1 MINQI
6 KKQWVV
12 IPFLLITSL
21 LLISWGGTGHY
32 HIGSNAALSFY
43 QEMQQFND
51 WMAYIASH
59 SSDADYRKSD
69 DPNEGVR
76 HYIDIDNYPE
86 FLTDGA
92 ILQSLDALIAYHD
105 RNFVYDNGVL
115 PWATLNSYD
124 SLVSCMQRADWEKA
138 KYFAADLSHYVA
150 DGHMPLHLTKNY
162 NGQYTGNTG
171 IHSRFESVM
180 INGHI
185 ADITFSG
192 KQISTISNISDY
204 VFNYMY
210 ANYAYL
216 ELILEA
222 DNYAKTFSTDYSSS
236 AYKDALWEKSK
247 PMASELLN
255 NAAVAVAELMY
266 NAWIEAG
273 RPNLSGTSINSKEEE
288 LPVNIAPNPINENTT
303 LTFELPNPMQVS
315 VQVYGIDGKYL
326 TTLANEFLPAESH
339 SIFWNTQGLTSGV
352 YLVNVETPQ
361 SKTVKKVMVR

>member
-1 MINQI
+1 MM
-6 KKQWVV
+6 KKVKKLW
-12 IPFLLITSL
+12 IAFPLLLISSL

-32 HIGSNAALSFY
+32 HIGSNAALSFN

-86 FLTDGA
+86 FLRDGA

-105 RNFVYDNGVL
+105 RNFVYSNGVL

-124 SLVSCMQRADWEKA
+124 SLVSCMRRADWEKA

-162 NGQYTGNTG
+162 DGQYTGNRG

-180 INGHI
+180 INEHI
-185 ADITFSG
+185 DEITFAG
-192 KQISTISNISDY
+192 KQIAPISNVSDY
-204 VFNYMY
+204 VFDYIY

-216 ELILEA
+216 ELILDA
-222 DNYAKTFSTDYSSS
+222 DDYAKTFSTDYKSS
-236 AYKDALWEKSK
+236 AYKDALWEKSETI
-247 PMASELLN
+247 ASELLN
-255 NAAVAVAELMY
+255 NAAAALAELMY
-266 NAWIEAG
+266 NAWLEAN
-273 RPNLSGTSINSKEEE
+273 RSSINTEEKE
-288 LPVNIAPNPINENTT
+288 LPVIIAPNPVKGNTT
-303 LTFELPNPMQVS
+303 VTFELANPVQVS
-315 VQVYGIDGKYL
+315 VQVYGIDGKHL
-326 TTLANEFLPAESH
+326 TTLANRVLPAESH
-339 SIFWNTQGLTSGV
+339 SIYWNTQGLSSGV
-352 YLVNVETPQ
+352 YLISFETPQ